1 MVASMKLFSPPMK
14 RSGYHI
20 RIRSVVS
27 RIWEPYGTL
36 ADAKA
41 AERAGKEP
49 PTPKKKQRSAGYGQ
63 GRHAPPL
70 RSGLLLLDQVSD
82 DGSTGYLFS
91 QPTVQLSPTETVRLD
106 ELLGRGFAPVT
117 QGDVEFDKV
126 SSQIIEEFDLKLLDV
141 SKLEVVS
148 GRLDSI
154 VEGSECVL

>member
-1 MVASMKLFSPPMK
+1 M
-14 RSGYHI
+14 
-20 RIRSVVS
+20 
-27 RIWEPYGTL
+27 
-36 ADAKA
+36 
-41 AERAGKEP
+41 GKEP
-49 PTPKKKQRSAGYGQ
+49 HRTPKKKRRSAGYGQ

-106 ELLGRGFAPVT
+106 ELLGRGFALIT

-148 GRLDSI
+148 GRLDRSLK
-154 VEGSECVL
+154 GSECVLIRPDRYIFGHSSPQLTPDNLLLFFRQALIGLEDK